1 MWISRSKDFSDLF
14 LYLTGH
20 SLKFDNRPPFSKST
34 LNFQLSKEI
43 SFIQHKVIPIQT
55 ETSDEDDRFIQI
67 FKKLRQKVKIR
78 KTDKGFSEKLQISP
92 HCTTDVTPAGSF

>member
-1 MWISRSKDFSDLF
+1 MFNCRSKDFSDLF

-20 SLKFDNRPPFSKST
+20 SLKFDDRPPFSKST

-55 ETSDEDDRFIQI
+55 ETSDEDGRFIQI
-67 FKKLRQKVKIR
+67 FKNPLQKVNIR
-78 KTDKGFSEKLQISP
+78 KTDEGFSEKLQITP
-92 HCTTDVTPAGSF
+92 HCTIELTTAGSF